1 MAQTV
6 VITGTNRGLGAEF
19 VKRLEARGDRVIP
32 LARPAIDVRDLHHIA
47 ARARDAGPVDVL
59 INNAGR
65 QYRASGLEQLDFNE
79 LRDVYDVNALGPLR
93 VLRAF
98 LDNLRAGQRR
108 LVVQITSR
116 MGCFGEYDGPSMPGY
131 RASKAA
137 LNMYHRCVAD
147 ELGPEGFT
155 CVALHPGWV
164 RTDIGGAEATLGVE
178 ESVDALMPLIDGFTP
193 DDNGAILDWE
203 GNVLPW

>member
-6 VITGTNRGLGAEF
+6 VVTGTNRGLGKEF
-19 VKRLEARGDRVIP
+19 ARRFEERGDRVIE
-32 LARPAIDVRDLHHIA
+32 LARPAIDVRDLHHVA
-47 ARARDAGPVDVL
+47 ARARDTGPVDVL

-65 QYRASGLEQLDFNE
+65 QYRTAGIEQLDFNE
-79 LRDVYDVNALGPLR
+79 LRDVHDVNALGPLR

-98 LDNLRAGQRR
+98 LDNLRAGERK
-108 LVVQITSR
+108 LVVHVTSR

-137 LNMYHRCVAD
+137 LNMFHRCIAD

-155 CVALHPGWV
+155 CIALHPGWV
-164 RTDIGGAEATLGVE
+164 RTDMGGAEATLGTG
-178 ESVDALMPLIDGFTP
+178 ESVDAMLALIDTLGP
-193 DDNGAILDWE
+193 DRNGAILDWE
-203 GNVLPW
+203 GNALPW